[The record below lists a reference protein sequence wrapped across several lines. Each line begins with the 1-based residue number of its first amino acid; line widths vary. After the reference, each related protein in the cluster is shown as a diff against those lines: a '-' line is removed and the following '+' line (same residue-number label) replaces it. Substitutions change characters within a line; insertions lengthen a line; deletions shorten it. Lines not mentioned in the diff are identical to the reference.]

1 MIAPRPPS
9 SINFDADHRQRD
21 GAYSSVP
28 AGGHYSLPGEL
39 ADDPATARLKELCAA
54 WNVTPR
60 ASDPVVDN
68 AAQAPSTLG
77 AGVA

>member
-1 MIAPRPPS
+1 MAE
-9 SINFDADHRQRD
+9 NVDDEGEDQGHDAD
-21 GAYSSVP
+21 
-28 AGGHYSLPGEL
+28 
-39 ADDPATARLKELCAA
+39 DDAVVRLREQCSAFGM
-54 WNVTPR
+54 TPR